1 MREHWNTVNQWL
13 SQFGGDGMAAL
24 ALDADGS
31 CAVGSEGFEVHL
43 HALSNDE
50 ELYVRVNLLAC
61 PADGQEQL
69 FEHALILNKY
79 QEEMG
84 GRAIGFDADSGD
96 LTLCSNLT
104 VGEHDFEGFEAHLM
118 HSIEIAGRLKQQ
130 LEVEAV
136 NQDHGGRAVDTAH
149 RISHQVG
156 LTAEDSD
163 ASSRGGASAFQ
174 HSQTGPMLSFV

>member
-1 MREHWNTVNQWL
+1 
-13 SQFGGDGMAAL
+13 MAAL

-31 CAVGSEGFEVHL
+31 CAVGSEGFEIHL
-43 HALSNDE
+43 HALPSDG

-61 PADGQEQL
+61 PAEGQEQL

-84 GRAIGFDADSGD
+84 GRAIGFDPDSGD

-104 VGEHDFEGFEAHLM
+104 VAEHDFEAFEAHLTR
-118 HSIEIAGRLKQQ
+118 SIEIAGRLKRQ

-136 NQDHGGRAVDTAH
+136 NQDHGDRAVEAGH
-149 RISHQVG
+149 RGSQQAD
-156 LTAEDSD
+156 LTADHPD